1 MKQNAELF
9 NSFFS
14 KKCFFINNSSK
25 LRTNLKYATDKHLYT
40 ITFKIEGSSNIIQ
53 NLDQNKAHGHDNVII
68 HILKIYKDTKKG
80 NIQTTSTD
88 Y

>member
-1 MKQNAELF
+1 MEENAELF

-14 KKCFFINNSSK
+14 KKCFFINSSK
-25 LRTNLKYATDKHLYT
+25 LRTNLKFATDKHLYT
-40 ITFKIEGSSNIIQ
+40 ITFKFEGSSNIIQ

-68 HILKIYKDTKKG
+68 RILKICNDTKKG
-80 NIQTTSTD
+80 NIQTISTD